1 MHLGRARWYSPRVL
15 GRKARDPRGSI
26 GQDWNCWSNRSLLAN
41 SSAGCLRHNLA
52 ELARWVDNREGRH
65 DWDLYAAYALTCEG
79 IPQPTAAQVADRL
92 ALTRAKMTRLMP
104 ADAGRE
110 QPLGESAPPR
120 YAHVY
125 SGFCADSATGDKQT
139 WRRFMRNIAA
149 LVAEGGTFWT
159 AALRRATS
167 YRAGRHRFPSANLD
181 SAACKRSSL
190 STSCHRAS
198 RSKSARCRRCASTA
212 TPESSWPEPASSG
225 GADRDFSSRCG
236 WGTAAI
242 SRTPGRGGDVS

>member
-1 MHLGRARWYSPRVL
+1 VHLGRARWYSPRVL

-139 WRRFMRNIAA
+139 WRRFMRNIAS

-159 AALRRATS
+159 AALHRATS

-181 SAACKRSSL
+181 SADLQEILALDFLPQSIAVEV
-190 STSCHRAS
+190 RALPQM
-198 RSKSARCRRCASTA
+198 REHGYAGIILARARKQRRCGS
-212 TPESSWPEPASSG
+212 
-225 GADRDFSSRCG
+225 
-236 WGTAAI
+236 
-242 SRTPGRGGDVS
+242 